1 MLDRRCV
8 VELKQEKFIMKKR
21 KRKKRK
27 KRAWEALLLLRKILR
42 ISIQFVQK
50 EGNTNTFL
58 VQETNK
64 ICFSSHDLGQSQTP
78 LNSNSKY

>member
-1 MLDRRCV
+1 
-8 VELKQEKFIMKKR
+8 MKKE
-21 KRKKRK
+21 KKK
-27 KRAWEALLLLRKILR
+27 KKKGKSMGSTTTAQKDFEK

-64 ICFSSHDLGQSQTP
+64 ICISSHDLGQSQTP